1 MTVLALETS
10 AELVGAALGDAD
22 GVAAAV
28 WVRGGR
34 RHAESL
40 APAILHVLDQ
50 TGTGFADLEAV
61 AVDVGPGLFTGI
73 RVGVA
78 TAQGLAQGLGIGV
91 LPVTS
96 VAVLAHAA
104 YEGGWTGPVAA
115 VVDARR
121 GEVFAAVYGAPRVEL
136 RPPTRIAPADV
147 AGLLAAVAAEAGEQV
162 LVVGNGARRHRH
174 ALGPAILGG
183 RSLDDPSPGAL
194 VAVAAGRLAGG
205 EEPVPPG
212 DVRPMY
218 LREPDARIN
227 WAQR

>member
-1 MTVLALETS
+1 MTVLALETA
-10 AELVGAALGDAD
+10 AEVVGAAIGDAG

-28 WVRGGR
+28 CVRGGR
-34 RHAESL
+34 HHAESL
-40 APAILHVLDQ
+40 APAILHVLEQ
-50 TGTGFADLEAV
+50 TGTAFADLEAV

-104 YEGGWTGPVAA
+104 YEGGWTGPVAS

-121 GEVFAAVYGAPRVEL
+121 GEVFAAVYGGAGAEL
-136 RPPTRIAPADV
+136 RPPARVAPADLP
-147 AGLLAAVAAEAGEQV
+147 GLLASAAAEGGAGV
-162 LVVGNGARRHRH
+162 LAVGNGARRYRH
-174 ALGPAILGG
+174 ALGPATLGG
-183 RSLDDPSPGAL
+183 RSLDDPSPAAL
-194 VAVAAGRLAGG
+194 VAVAAARMADGRQ
-205 EEPVPPG
+205 PVPPG
-212 DVRPMY
+212 DVRPVY